1 MAVLPQEKVITVNT
15 AGMFPTD
22 DEVEDLLTHIDDDGS
37 RMVDYQELLR
47 HMAAQ
52 VSIATVLQSSQPSH
66 SNYF

>member
-1 MAVLPQEKVITVNT
+1 MNT

-52 VSIATVLQSSQPSH
+52 VSQNRPSVEPAE
-66 SNYF
+66 S